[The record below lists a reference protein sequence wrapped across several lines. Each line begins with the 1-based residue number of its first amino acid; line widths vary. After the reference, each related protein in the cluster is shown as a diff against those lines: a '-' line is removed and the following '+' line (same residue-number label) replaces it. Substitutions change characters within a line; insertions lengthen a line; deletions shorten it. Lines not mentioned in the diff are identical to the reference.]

1 MIVFISV
8 MINVS
13 FTKANEFL
21 ETVDFFF
28 FLFRILNFPF
38 FLHFLCSEKDVC
50 RLSSIQL
57 FATPWTINCQAP
69 VSMGF
74 SRQEDWNRL
83 PFPPPED
90 LPDPGTEPRSPA
102 L

>member
-38 FLHFLCSEKDVC
+38 FLHFLCYFIE
-50 RLSSIQL
+50 L
-57 FATPWTINCQAP
+57 
-69 VSMGF
+69 
-74 SRQEDWNRL
+74 
-83 PFPPPED
+83 
-90 LPDPGTEPRSPA
+90 
-102 L
+102 